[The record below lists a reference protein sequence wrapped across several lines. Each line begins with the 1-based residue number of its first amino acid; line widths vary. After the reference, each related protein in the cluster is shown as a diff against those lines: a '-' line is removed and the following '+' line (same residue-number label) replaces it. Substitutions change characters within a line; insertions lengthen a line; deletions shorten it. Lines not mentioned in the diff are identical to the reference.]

1 MGLVSFVPIRPILVL
16 SDKAGL
22 ASDTEK
28 AEYTASGELQPLA

>member
-1 MGLVSFVPIRPILVL
+1 ML

-28 AEYTASGELQPLA
+28 AEYTAAGELQPLGRDASLILSLPV